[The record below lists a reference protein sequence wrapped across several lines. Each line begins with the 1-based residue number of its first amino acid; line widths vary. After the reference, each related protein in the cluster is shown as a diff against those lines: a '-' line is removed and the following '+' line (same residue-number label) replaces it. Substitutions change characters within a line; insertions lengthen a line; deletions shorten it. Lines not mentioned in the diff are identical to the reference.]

1 MFSPLNM
8 GRLQGVQKLP
18 CALGRPIRFL
28 VLFLLQYG
36 VSDLADLHLGLGKV
50 FLPLKMERLQGF
62 LKLPLRSR
70 KAKKI
75 YTSIS
80 AAVRRE

>member
-1 MFSPLNM
+1 M
-8 GRLQGVQKLP
+8 GRLQVDQKLP
-18 CALGRPIRFL
+18 PALGRPIRFL

-36 VSDLADLHLGLGKV
+36 VSDLADLRLGLGKV
-50 FLPLKMERLQGF
+50 FLPLNMETLKVV

-70 KAKKI
+70 QAKKI

-80 AAVRRE
+80 AAVRPE